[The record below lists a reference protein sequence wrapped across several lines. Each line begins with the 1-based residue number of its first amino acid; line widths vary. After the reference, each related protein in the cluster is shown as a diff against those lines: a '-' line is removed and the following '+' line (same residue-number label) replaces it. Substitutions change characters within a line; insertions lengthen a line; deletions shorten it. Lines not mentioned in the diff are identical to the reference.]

1 LPAGRC
7 RGRPRAGATQ
17 ATAAIS
23 AAAAFGVEKAVPLC
37 ADDEAEAENEV
48 AAMEFEDDHQLED
61 TLPSFRLNGDPPALE
76 EWRKIFLA
84 QKPVKYPKK
93 TILIRQGEH
102 DGKIYYLIDGLV
114 EYTYTDKTGAE
125 KLMEIMGAGSVL
137 NLQPLFGG
145 NAALGDFVTLEESK
159 IASIKKDDLYRHMEN
174 DKRLA
179 EELLEEMAKIIS
191 GLMRQ
196 IWINAENTNRRTEQ
210 VICLLAENRLRH
222 NPGAKTLLLRFS
234 QSDLARITRT
244 TRVTIT
250 KILRDLKQ
258 KGFVETA
265 YGGILIKDF
274 EGLKKRVRNREP

>member
-1 LPAGRC
+1 
-7 RGRPRAGATQ
+7 
-17 ATAAIS
+17 
-23 AAAAFGVEKAVPLC
+23 
-37 ADDEAEAENEV
+37 
-48 AAMEFEDDHQLED
+48 MEFEDDHQLED